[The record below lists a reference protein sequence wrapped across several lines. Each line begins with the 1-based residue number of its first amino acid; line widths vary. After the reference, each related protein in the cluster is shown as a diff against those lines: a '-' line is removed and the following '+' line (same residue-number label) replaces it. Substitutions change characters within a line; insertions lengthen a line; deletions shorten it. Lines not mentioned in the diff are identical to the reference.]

1 MKLQRGFVPA
11 VILESI
17 LALLACSCGHGG
29 ESAPVAPVVGA
40 LTPDSGTGRV
50 QAFKLSVTHSGGAAQ
65 VYDVQ
70 VMFADSVQDAKNA
83 CWIEFNNLNRIV
95 AARNEEGTE
104 WLAGVEVGSPDTV
117 ANTNCSVAARDVK
130 VENKGNESNV
140 TFTVSFAPVFKGP
153 KNVMVIA
160 SAPHAHS
167 GWQGRGTWTVN

>member
-29 ESAPVAPVVGA
+29 ESAPVAPVIGA
-40 LTPDSGTGRV
+40 LTPDRGAGRV
-50 QAFKLSVTHSGGAAQ
+50 QAFKLSVTDAGGAAQ

-70 VMFADSVQDAKNA
+70 VMFSESLQDVKNA
-83 CWIEFNNLNRIV
+83 CWIDFNNQTGTM
-95 AARNEEGTE
+95 AARNEEGTD
-104 WLAGVEVGSPDTV
+104 WLPSVGAGSSDTV

-130 VENKGNESNV
+130 VENKGNESSV
-140 TFTVSFAPVFKGP
+140 TFTVSFAPVFKGL